1 MRDIRLSGSEG
12 GGTEPNW
19 FSLPLWLFLIENKQ
33 KQILRDA
40 QDDIGGGVFI
50 SLLDRTRLSWIP
62 ADADIGS

>member
-19 FSLPLWLFLIENKQ
+19 FSLWLFLIENKQ